1 MFVGLRFM
9 LSFSSQRNAS
19 NKQLSTAA
27 VYAIRENVSESAGAV
42 YLCVFIYV
50 SASVA
55 RFMQLAPVLCLSAT

>member
-1 MFVGLRFM
+1 MGLRFM
-9 LSFSSQRNAS
+9 LSFSSHRNAS

-55 RFMQLAPVLCLSAT
+55 RFMQLVPVLCLSAK

>member
-1 MFVGLRFM
+1 MGLRFM
-9 LSFSSQRNAS
+9 LSFSSHRNAS

-55 RFMQLAPVLCLSAT
+55 RFMQLAPVLCLSAK

>member
-1 MFVGLRFM
+1 MFVGRGLILRF
-9 LSFSSQRNAS
+9 SSHHNAS

-55 RFMQLAPVLCLSAT
+55 RFMQLAPVLCLSAK

>member
-9 LSFSSQRNAS
+9 LSFSNHRNAS

-27 VYAIRENVSESAGAV
+27 VYAIRENVSESAGAI

>member
-1 MFVGLRFM
+1 MGLRFM
-9 LSFSSQRNAS
+9 LSFSSHRNAG

>member
-1 MFVGLRFM
+1 MGLRFM
-9 LSFSSQRNAS
+9 LSFSSHRNAS

>member
-9 LSFSSQRNAS
+9 LSFSSHHNAN

>member
-1 MFVGLRFM
+1 MGLRFM
-9 LSFSSQRNAS
+9 LSFSSHRNAG

-27 VYAIRENVSESAGAV
+27 VYTIRENVSESAGAV

>member
-1 MFVGLRFM
+1 MGLRFM
-9 LSFSSQRNAS
+9 LSFSSHRNAS

-55 RFMQLAPVLCLSAT
+55 RFMQIAPVLCLSAK